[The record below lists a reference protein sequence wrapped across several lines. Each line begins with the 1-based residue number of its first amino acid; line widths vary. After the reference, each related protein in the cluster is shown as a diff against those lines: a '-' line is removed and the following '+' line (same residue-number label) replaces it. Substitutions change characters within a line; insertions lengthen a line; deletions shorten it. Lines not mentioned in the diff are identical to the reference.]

1 MTNRSLRLA
10 YCTML
15 PALLGACVQPPPRLV
30 QVPSPPPPAAAPA
43 AEVATPQPPAA
54 PTARE
59 APPPMTQRVSDAD
72 RLLYYYGHIAQL
84 SPESAAQEAERLQR
98 YYAQRRSEF
107 TLMQLALLKSLP
119 TATGKDHATAVDL
132 LAQHLKDSKERGGEA
147 RVLAQLVHAML
158 SEQLRLEIENQ
169 SAAQKVKEEARRNEE
184 LKQKLDALIET
195 ERKMLERSKPTRN
208 P

>member
-1 MTNRSLRLA
+1 MTNRSHHIALS
-10 YCTML
+10 TML
-15 PALLGACVQPPPRLV
+15 LASLGACVEPPPRPA
-30 QVPSPPPPAAAPA
+30 QTPAPPPAAAPA
-43 AEVATPQPPAA
+43 PEVATPQPPAA
-54 PTARE
+54 PIARE

-98 YYAQRRSEF
+98 YYAQHRSEF

-119 TATGKDHATAVDL
+119 AATGKDHATAVDL
-132 LAQHLKDSKERGGEA
+132 LAQYLKDNKERGGEA

-158 SEQLRLEIENQ
+158 SEQLRLETENQ
-169 SAAQKVKEEARRNEE
+169 TAAQKVKEEARRNEE

>member
-1 MTNRSLRLA
+1 MTNPSLRLA
-10 YCTML
+10 LFPML
-15 PALLGACVQPPPRLV
+15 TAFLGACVQPPPRPA
-30 QVPSPPPPAAAPA
+30 QPPAPPPVVAPA
-43 AEVATPQPPAA
+43 PEVATAQPPAA

-84 SPESAAQEAERLQR
+84 SPESAAQEFERLQR
-98 YYAQRRSEF
+98 HYAQHRSEF

-119 TATGKDHATAVDL
+119 TATGKDHASAVDL
-132 LAQHLKDSKERGGEA
+132 LAQYLKDNKERGET

-158 SEQLRLEIENQ
+158 SEQLRLETENQ
-169 SAAQKVKEEARRNEE
+169 AAAQKVKEEARRNEE